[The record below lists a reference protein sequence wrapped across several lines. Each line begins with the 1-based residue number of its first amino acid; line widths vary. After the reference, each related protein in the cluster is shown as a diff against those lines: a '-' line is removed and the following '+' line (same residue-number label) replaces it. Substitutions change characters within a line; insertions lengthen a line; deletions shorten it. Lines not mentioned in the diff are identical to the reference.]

1 MNKRFIYFRDIDVF
15 MQPDIAVTI
24 EVRPREEALI
34 SRDKLVQVLRSGDS
48 SLINSFRGA
57 LP

>member
-34 SRDKLVQVLRSGDS
+34 FRSKLMEVLQSGDNN
-48 SLINSFRGA
+48 LINNFERS
-57 LP
+57 LL

>member
-1 MNKRFIYFRDIDVF
+1 

-34 SRDKLVQVLRSGDS
+34 SRDKLVEVLRSGDS
-48 SLINSFRGA
+48 SLINSFQGI
-57 LP
+57 LL